1 MLLWSL
7 SDDEA
12 SVAAMEGV
20 PPHQFNGVSLVEANE
35 DNEEFK
41 FEDHGSI
48 YVLALPQYVH
58 VNGGATSQ

>member
-12 SVAAMEGV
+12 SVAAMEGL

-35 DNEEFK
+35 ENEESK
-41 FEDHGSI
+41 FEDYGSI
-48 YVLALPQYVH
+48 YVLTLPQHVH

>member
-7 SDDEA
+7 SDDEV
-12 SVAAMEGV
+12 SVAAMEGA
-20 PPHQFNGVSLVEANE
+20 PPDQFNGVSLVEANE
-35 DNEEFK
+35 DNEESM

-48 YVLALPQYVH
+48 YVLTLPQYLH

>member
-7 SDDEA
+7 SDEV
-12 SVAAMEGV
+12 SVAVMDGV
-20 PPHQFNGVSLVEANE
+20 PPLKFNGVSLVETNE
-35 DNEEFK
+35 DNEESK

-48 YVLALPQYVH
+48 YVLTLPQHVH

>member
-1 MLLWSL
+1 MLLLSL
-7 SDDEA
+7 SDVEV

-20 PPHQFNGVSLVEANE
+20 PPYVFNDVSLVETSE
-35 DNEEFK
+35 HNEESK

-48 YVLALPQYVH
+48 YVLTLPQYLH

>member
-7 SDDEA
+7 SDDEV
-12 SVAAMEGV
+12 SVAAMEGL

-35 DNEEFK
+35 DNEESK

-48 YVLALPQYVH
+48 CVLTLPQHVH
-58 VNGGATSQ
+58 VNGGATIQ